1 MENIISSP
9 FKSERAI
16 QLPFAISASGSI
28 SDATDYS
35 KIWDYRVRQAIGT
48 SRGERLLYSDYGM
61 RIPELT
67 FATMSL
73 AKEIVTK
80 EIQSVFMTYLPELSL
95 DSVNVL
101 FDEDNGIV
109 NVAVTYVLPNNNLG
123 NTVLGVA
130 VVSGD
135 NPISEV

>member
-1 MENIISSP
+1 M
-9 FKSERAI
+9 
-16 QLPFAISASGSI
+16 QLPFTISSSGSI
-28 SDATDYS
+28 SETTDYA
-35 KIWDYRVRQAIGT
+35 KIWDYRVRLAIGT
-48 SRGERLLYSDYGM
+48 SFGERLLYSDYGM

-80 EIQSVFMTYLPELSL
+80 EIQNVFMTYLVDLSL
-95 DSVNVL
+95 DSVEVL
-101 FDEDNGIV
+101 FEEQSGTV

-123 NTVLGVA
+123 NTVRGVA